1 MARNGLLPPRLAQV
15 SASGTPR
22 ASLVLVLVS
31 VTLIIAGAALA
42 KGKLYEILL
51 NLYAPFAMLIFFALA
66 LGAILLRR
74 REPDLERPYLMPLYP
89 LPALVSMAINLGLL
103 ALFLISDWKTGLCSA
118 LLLAAA
124 APLYLYGRSRWR
136 A

>member
-42 KGKLYEILL
+42 K
-51 NLYAPFAMLIFFALA
+51 A
-66 LGAILLRR
+66 
-74 REPDLERPYLMPLYP
+74 
-89 LPALVSMAINLGLL
+89 S
-103 ALFLISDWKTGLCSA
+103 ST
-118 LLLAAA
+118 
-124 APLYLYGRSRWR
+124 RSF
-136 A
+136 